1 MVAEVRNMTCKLAS
15 LLLVLVV
22 MFTIAAPA
30 TAGDPV
36 NKEDIAAI
44 RAANPWLAP
53 AAKHDMTITLQGFGD
68 KPTTVTQ
75 KLVQSPTLGLT
86 FNPASLTLLAEDSK
100 YQLEWGELGKPYQ
113 LVYRAQGEDRANAEY
128 GNGPIDGHSY
138 RGYFHYANTR
148 WDAVLD
154 KHNRIAEE
162 HIYATLKN
170 RPEKL
175 IGGFVYRYDDAFSA
189 NYPASAIVT
198 CEKMRFD
205 VEFQM
210 VMGQWV
216 VKQSDYTYDGRLR
229 STLTVRLNTK

>member
-1 MVAEVRNMTCKLAS
+1 MTRKLAS

-22 MFTIAAPA
+22 MFTITAPV

-36 NKEDIAAI
+36 SKADIAAI
-44 RAANPWLAP
+44 RAANPWLVP
-53 AAKHDMTITLQGFGD
+53 AAKRDMTITLQVFGD

-75 KLVQSPTLGLT
+75 KLVQSSTLGLT
-86 FNPASLTLLAEDSK
+86 FSPASLTLLAEDSK

-113 LVYRAQGEDRANAEY
+113 LVYRAKGENLVKDEF
-128 GNGPIDGHSY
+128 GNGPLEGYGYH
-138 RGYFHYANTR
+138 GYFRDRNTR

-154 KHNRIAEE
+154 KHHRIVEE
-162 HIYATLKN
+162 HFYSTIEN
-170 RPEKL
+170 RPDKL
-175 IGGFVYRYDDAFSA
+175 MGGFAYRYEDSFST
-189 NYPASAIVT
+189 NYPVSAIVR

-216 VKQSDYTYDGRLR
+216 VKQSDYTDNGELK
-229 STLTVRLNTK
+229 STLTVQLKTK